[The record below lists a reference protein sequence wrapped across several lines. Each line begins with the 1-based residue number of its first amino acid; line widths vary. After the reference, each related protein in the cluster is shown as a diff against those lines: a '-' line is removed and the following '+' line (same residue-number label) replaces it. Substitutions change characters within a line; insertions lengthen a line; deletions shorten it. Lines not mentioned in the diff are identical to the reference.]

1 MSLTIKST
9 GDFEKLDKG
18 RYAAICYQIVD
29 MGTTNTEYE
38 GKVSPKKQVRITFET
53 TSEMM
58 ADGRPFSINQTYTA
72 SLSTMAN
79 LRKHLESW
87 RNKNFTEEEEAGFDI
102 TNLLG
107 CTADVEV
114 GHTSGGN
121 EKIIGLRYPEG
132 GVQKVA
138 TKNEQIIFD
147 LDVYNDEF
155 RGKSSDETK
164 AMCDVFADFPEWL
177 QKDIEDSFEHKAA
190 VDEGNASGVTQ
201 TEAVLEDSGE
211 SLADLASDDDE
222 DELPF

>member
-53 TSEMM
+53 TIEMM

>member
-1 MSLTIKST
+1 MSLTIKSS
-9 GDFEKLDKG
+9 GDFETLDKG

-29 MGTTNTEYE
+29 MGTTNQEYE
-38 GKVSPKKQVRITFET
+38 GKVSKKKQVRITFET

-58 ADGRPFSINQTYTA
+58 ADGRPFSVSQTYTA
-72 SLSTMAN
+72 SLSTMAS

-102 TNLLG
+102 SNLLG
-107 CTADVEV
+107 CSADVEV

-121 EKIIGLRYPEG
+121 PKIIGLRFPEG

-138 TKNEQIIFD
+138 TKNEQILFD
-147 LDVYNDEF
+147 LDVYNDDF
-155 RGKSSDETK
+155 RGKSSDVTK
-164 AMCDVFADFPEWL
+164 AMCDVFDGFPEWL

-190 VDEGNASGVTQ
+190 LDEGNASGVTQ
-201 TEAVLEDSGE
+201 TEAVLEDSNE

-222 DELPF
+222 DKLPF

>member
-18 RYAAICYQIVD
+18 RYAAICYKIVD

-53 TSEMM
+53 TMEMM

-121 EKIIGLRYPEG
+121 EMIVGLRFPEG

>member
-18 RYAAICYQIVD
+18 RYAAICYKIVD

-138 TKNEQIIFD
+138 TKNEQIMKPKPCAMYLLIFQSGYKKT
-147 LDVYNDEF
+147 LKTALN
-155 RGKSSDETK
+155 TK
-164 AMCDVFADFPEWL
+164 QQWM
-177 QKDIEDSFEHKAA
+177 KATLR
-190 VDEGNASGVTQ
+190 V
-201 TEAVLEDSGE
+201 
-211 SLADLASDDDE
+211 
-222 DELPF
+222 

>member
-29 MGTTNTEYE
+29 MGTTNQEYE

-72 SLSTMAN
+72 SLSTMAA

-102 TNLLG
+102 SNLLG
-107 CTADVEV
+107 CSADVEV

>member
-1 MSLTIKST
+1 MSLTIKSS
-9 GDFEKLDKG
+9 GDFETLDKG

-29 MGTTNTEYE
+29 MGTTNQEYE
-38 GKVSPKKQVRITFET
+38 GKISKKKQVRITFET

-58 ADGRPFSINQTYTA
+58 ADGRPFSVSQTYTA
-72 SLSTMAN
+72 SLSTMAS

-102 TNLLG
+102 SNLLG
-107 CTADVEV
+107 CSADVEV

-121 EKIIGLRYPEG
+121 PKIIGLRFPEG

-138 TKNEQIIFD
+138 TKNEQILFD

-155 RGKSSDETK
+155 RGKSSDVTK
-164 AMCDVFADFPEWL
+164 AMCDVFDGFPEWL

-190 VDEGNASGVTQ
+190 LDEGNASGVTQ
-201 TEAVLEDSGE
+201 TEAVLEDSNE

-222 DELPF
+222 DKLPF

>member
-1 MSLTIKST
+1 MSLTIKSS
-9 GDFEKLDKG
+9 GDFETLDKG

-29 MGTTNTEYE
+29 MGTTNQEYE
-38 GKVSPKKQVRITFET
+38 GKVSKKKQVRITFET

>member
-29 MGTTNTEYE
+29 MGTTNQEYE
-38 GKVSPKKQVRITFET
+38 GKVSKKKQVRITFET

-58 ADGRPFSINQTYTA
+58 ADGRPFSVSQTYTA
-72 SLSTMAN
+72 SLSTMAS

-102 TNLLG
+102 SNLLG
-107 CTADVEV
+107 CSGDIEV

-121 EKIIGLRYPEG
+121 EKIIGIRYPEG

-138 TKNEQIIFD
+138 TKNEQVLFD

>member
-1 MSLTIKST
+1 MSLTIKSS
-9 GDFEKLDKG
+9 GDFETLDKG

-29 MGTTNTEYE
+29 MGTTNQEYE
-38 GKVSPKKQVRITFET
+38 GKVSKKKQVRITFET

-102 TNLLG
+102 SNLLG
-107 CTADVEV
+107 CSADVEV

-121 EKIIGLRYPEG
+121 PKIIGLRFPEG

-138 TKNEQIIFD
+138 TKNEQILFD

-155 RGKSSDETK
+155 RGKSSDVTK
-164 AMCDVFADFPEWL
+164 AMCDVFDGFPEWL

-190 VDEGNASGVTQ
+190 LDEGNASGVTQ
-201 TEAVLEDSGE
+201 TEAVLEDSNE

-222 DELPF
+222 DKLPF